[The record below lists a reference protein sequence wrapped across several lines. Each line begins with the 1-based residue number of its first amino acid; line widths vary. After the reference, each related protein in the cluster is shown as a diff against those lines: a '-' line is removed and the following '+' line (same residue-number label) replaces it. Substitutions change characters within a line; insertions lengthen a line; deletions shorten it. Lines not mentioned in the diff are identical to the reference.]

1 MKIGQ
6 IRPKGPK
13 QVLWVFLAPV
23 RGDQGLIA
31 SWYIKNVKSIIFTI
45 LTEWK
50 AGPEADEGC
59 RGVGQGRGDPR
70 VCHRRGGVE
79 PYAALGIKQVKLI
92 IYLLKFQFTYT
103 GLIQFEGRAVLGQS
117 WLS

>member
-1 MKIGQ
+1 M
-6 IRPKGPK
+6 
-13 QVLWVFLAPV
+13 LWIFLAHV
-23 RGDQGLIA
+23 RGDKELIA

-79 PYAALGIKQVKLI
+79 PYAAFGIKQVKLI

-103 GLIQFEGRAVLGQS
+103 GFIQFEGRAVLGQS